1 MQESSRWAAGRTPKK
16 ARRKRLVFDTYR
28 QRTHPTCWRW
38 FMVKKSLWVELN
50 AKPGKEKELE
60 EFLKS
65 AQPLAEREKDTVSW
79 YALKMGPAN
88 FGIFDTFADDA
99 GRQAHLNGEI
109 AKALMSKGKELLAND
124 PKIHQVEIIAA
135 KTGTSASRAGA

>member
-1 MQESSRWAAGRTPKK
+1 
-16 ARRKRLVFDTYR
+16 
-28 QRTHPTCWRW
+28 
-38 FMVKKSLWVELN
+38 MVKKSLWVELN

-79 YALKMGPAN
+79 YAVKMGSSN

-99 GRQAHLNGEI
+99 GRQTHLNGEI

-124 PKIHQVEIIAA
+124 PKIHQIDIIAS
-135 KTGTSASRAGA
+135 KTGASASRAGA

>member
-1 MQESSRWAAGRTPKK
+1 
-16 ARRKRLVFDTYR
+16 
-28 QRTHPTCWRW
+28 
-38 FMVKKSLWVELN
+38 MVKKALWVELN
-50 AKPGKEKELE
+50 AKLGKEKELE

-79 YALKMGPAN
+79 YAVKMSPSS

-124 PKIHQVEIIAA
+124 PKIHQIDILAS
-135 KTGTSASRAGA
+135 KTGSSASRAGA